1 VSAPTDESR
10 AVARRFAALVAR
22 AAAEP
27 NAAAL
32 RGEVRAF
39 AKPTRGTPVVFA
51 PGDADALL
59 VDGEPLVAGES
70 DADSTA
76 HAALLA
82 GRLRAY
88 GVEEISITPKAIDAD
103 LFDLIRL
110 LAAAPAGAEAAAQF
124 ASRAA
129 VIDARTI
136 PRRLAVRAEVVEAP
150 SAPVPTVA
158 SAPPKR
164 ASKQTPAVA
173 PEVAPPSAPPEDTR
187 NDRLLEALE
196 VPKSKDPALKKLI
209 KRLQGAEK
217 LEELTEPLDELA
229 TYADL
234 AFRTGRHEHLVE
246 SLAALVA
253 IEHQQLERDG
263 SDERRRAFARTLR
276 ALAKPLILRQLAV
289 MRHKFV
295 ADAVTARRT
304 QAILHR
310 YGSDGAEALI
320 DEYVTAS
327 TPEARAVM
335 LDALRSL
342 RRTHDAL
349 FALVRD
355 TRDLVVRQAA
365 AILGELG
372 DERGEQ
378 LLVELLRHPDAR
390 ARRAAVSALAKFT
403 TPSALEAMSLALD
416 DESSLVRGRAVAVL
430 ATRSGARPVQ
440 LLAPLLDVE
449 PDREVLYAAVAAL
462 GAIGG
467 PEAVAALIRCAQGE
481 TEHPRKKSASYRIQA
496 CMALVAIRTPQ
507 AMAGVQAL
515 REDRDREVKDAAV
528 RLVAQASRRTVATR
542 AIAG

>member
-1 VSAPTDESR
+1 V
-10 AVARRFAALVAR
+10 
-22 AAAEP
+22 
-27 NAAAL
+27 
-32 RGEVRAF
+32 
-39 AKPTRGTPVVFA
+39 
-51 PGDADALL
+51 
-59 VDGEPLVAGES
+59 
-70 DADSTA
+70 
-76 HAALLA
+76 
-82 GRLRAY
+82 
-88 GVEEISITPKAIDAD
+88 
-103 LFDLIRL
+103 
-110 LAAAPAGAEAAAQF
+110 
-124 ASRAA
+124 
-129 VIDARTI
+129 
-136 PRRLAVRAEVVEAP
+136 
-150 SAPVPTVA
+150 
-158 SAPPKR
+158 
-164 ASKQTPAVA
+164 
-173 PEVAPPSAPPEDTR
+173 
-187 NDRLLEALE
+187 
-196 VPKSKDPALKKLI
+196 
-209 KRLQGAEK
+209 
-217 LEELTEPLDELA
+217 
-229 TYADL
+229 
-234 AFRTGRHEHLVE
+234 
-246 SLAALVA
+246 
-253 IEHQQLERDG
+253 
-263 SDERRRAFARTLR
+263 
-276 ALAKPLILRQLAV
+276 
-289 MRHKFV
+289 
-295 ADAVTARRT
+295 RRT

-335 LDALRSL
+335 LDALRNL

-365 AILGELG
+365 EILGELG

-390 ARRAAVSALAKFT
+390 ARRAAVGALAKFN
-403 TPSALEAMSLALD
+403 TPTALEAMSLALD
-416 DESSLVRGRAVAVL
+416 DESPLVRGRAVAVL
-430 ATRSGARPVQ
+430 ATRTGARPVQ

-467 PEAVAALIRCAQGE
+467 PEAVALLIRCAQGD